1 MSPRLRRFLGLALAF
16 SNVVITPLSFAQPAP
31 PAKPASITVV
41 SDDNYPPYVFRD
53 AHGQLRGILPDQ
65 WALWEKKTGVKVALK
80 AMDWAEAQ
88 RLMRGG
94 FADVIDTIFRT
105 PEREQLYAFTPP
117 YAEIRVPVFHHKDL
131 GGIADFSSLHGFT
144 VGIKAGDAVV
154 DKLAEHGIETV
165 KEYPSYEAIVQAAQ
179 SNEIKVFSIDE
190 PAAGYYLYKHG
201 ASTDFLQSFVLYTGQ
216 FHRAVQKEHPDLLAL
231 VRDGFDQ
238 ISPRE
243 YDIINDRWMGT
254 PVAWTVVLHRYGAA
268 LWLAAAVLLLLF
280 AGNLFLRRQVRIRTA
295 ELRDS
300 RARLENILRLAPVG
314 ICVVHRR
321 VILEANDIFC
331 NTLGFPT
338 NKVVGQSTRLIY
350 ASDEDYERYGHEFY
364 DQISRQGFVTVEI
377 QTRRSNGQPLTI
389 LVTGAP
395 LDPKRPE
402 DEIIFSAL
410 NISNRKKGE
419 EELRKSHEYF
429 STLYNSLADA
439 VFIDDADGRIIDV
452 NQRMIEMY
460 GFSSREEAIAGGLAP
475 LSSGPPPY
483 SAAEAAEWIRKARE
497 EGPQV
502 FEWHARRCNGSLFW
516 TEVSIRRF
524 QIGSDDRLIVSVR
537 DITERKAQEEERRT
551 YERRLQETQKFESLG
566 LLAGGIA
573 HDFNNLLTAIL
584 GNIDLALLDIPH
596 HSTARDDLLTAMTA
610 TRRAAE
616 LAQQMLA
623 YSGKGRFV
631 IERISV
637 PAAIREIVQMLK
649 ASLSKNALLELYFPE
664 SLPEI
669 EVDATQLR
677 QVIMNLVLNASEA
690 LGDKPGTVRI
700 AAGMIDGQA
709 LSPSQVWPHEALSP
723 VPHLYIEVA
732 DTGSGMPPDI
742 IEKIFDPF
750 FSTKFFGR
758 GLGLCAVLGIV
769 RGHKGAVQ
777 VDSTP
782 GKGTTFRVYFPSC
795 PKSASELPS
804 PPPPSPPPADAGLL
818 LLVDDEAD
826 VRNTAAK
833 LLSRLGYQVLC
844 AADGEQ
850 AVSLFRGQA
859 PRISGVILD
868 LTMPHLDGVQ
878 TLAQLR
884 AIRHDVPAIIS
895 SGYSEQD
902 VLLRFAG
909 MNVQGFISKP
919 YTLAGLRTA
928 LSDGFPPP
936 PE

>member
-1 MSPRLRRFLGLALAF
+1 MISSGCRILGLALICHALAG
-16 SNVVITPLSFAQPAP
+16 PLFAQPP
-31 PAKPASITVV
+31 PPTAITVV
-41 SDDNYPPYVFRD
+41 SDDNYPPYIFRD
-53 AHGQLRGILPDQ
+53 AHGELRGILPDQ
-65 WALWEKKTGVKVALK
+65 WTLWEKKTGVKVILK

-88 RLMRGG
+88 RLMREGL
-94 FADVIDTIFRT
+94 ADVIDTMFRT
-105 PEREQLYAFTPP
+105 PEREQLFAFTPP
-117 YAEIRVPVFHHKDL
+117 YAEIRVPIFHHREL
-131 GGIADFSSLHGFT
+131 GGIADYTSLHGFT
-144 VGIKAGDAVV
+144 VGVKAGDAVIG
-154 DKLAEHGIETV
+154 KLAEHGIETV
-165 KEYPSYEAIVQAAQ
+165 KEYPSYESLIQAAK
-179 SNEIKVFSIDE
+179 NDEIKVFSIDE
-190 PAAGYYLYKHG
+190 PAATYYLYKHG
-201 ASTDFLQSFVLYTGQ
+201 AASDYLKSFVLYTGQ
-216 FHRAVQKEHPDLLAL
+216 FHRAVQKSRPDLLAL
-231 VRDGFDQ
+231 IDNGFEK

-243 YDIINDRWMGT
+243 YEAIDDKWMGT
-254 PVAWTVVLHRYGAA
+254 PVAWTLVLRRYGA
-268 LWLAAAVLLLLF
+268 LFWLATAVLLLLF
-280 AGNLFLRRQVRIRTA
+280 GGNLILRRQIRIRTT

-314 ICVVHRR
+314 ICVVRRR

-331 NTLGFPT
+331 NTLALPPER
-338 NKVVGQSTRLIY
+338 VVGQSTRIIY
-350 ASDEDYERYGHEFY
+350 VSDDDFHHYGHEFY
-364 DQISRQGFVTVEI
+364 DQIARQGFVTIEI
-377 QTRRSNGQPLTI
+377 QTRRSNGQPLII
-389 LVTGAP
+389 LVSGAP
-395 LDPKRPE
+395 LDPKRPNE
-402 DEIIFSAL
+402 EIIFSAL
-410 NISNRKKGE
+410 DITKRKQSE
-419 EELRKSHEYF
+419 EELRKSREYF

-439 VFIDDADGRIIDV
+439 VFIDDATTGQILDV

-460 GFSSREEAIAGGLAP
+460 GFSSREEAIAVGLAP
-475 LSSGPPPY
+475 LCSGTPPY

-502 FEWHARRCNGSLFW
+502 FEWHARHRDGHLFW
-516 TEVSIRRF
+516 VEVSIRRF
-524 QIGSDDRLIVSVR
+524 QIGPDDRLIVSVR
-537 DITERKAQEEERRT
+537 DITERKTQEDERRQ

-584 GNIDLALLDIPH
+584 GNIDLALLDIPN

-623 YSGKGRFV
+623 YSGRGRFV
-631 IERISV
+631 IERVSV
-637 PAAIREIVQMLK
+637 PTAIREIIQMLK
-649 ASLSKNALLELYFPE
+649 ASISKNAHLDLHFPE

-690 LGDKPGTVRI
+690 LNDQAGTIRI
-700 AAGMIDGQA
+700 AAGMIDGNA
-709 LSPSQVWPHEALSP
+709 LPPAQIWPHESLAP

-732 DTGSGMPPDI
+732 DTGSGMSPDV

-769 RGHKGAVQ
+769 RGHKGAIQ

-782 GKGTTFRVYFPSC
+782 GKGTTFRVYFPTC
-795 PKSASELPS
+795 PE
-804 PPPPSPPPADAGLL
+804 PPSGLSSTQSPTPPPAHAGLL

-833 LLSRLGYQVLC
+833 LLARLGYQVLC

-850 AVSLFRGQA
+850 AISLFRGQA

-884 AIRHDVPAIIS
+884 SIRHDVPAIIS

-902 VLLRFAG
+902 VLQRFAG
-909 MNVQGFISKP
+909 MKVQGFISKP
-919 YTLAGLRTA
+919 YTLAGLRA
-928 LSDGFPPP
+928 SLADSFSSPPA
-936 PE
+936 